1 MSRKPLPLNPETMQ
15 PQQVVDQLAKLL
27 GAAGASFGVGMSRVW
42 EDWLSYSIVALE
54 TGLGPFREGRVPD
67 DLAPIKAE
75 VERLRG
81 KYDAPH
87 GNIDRLLSNFREAFS
102 LWYGF
107 SGANLYDVLGDTF
120 MQHASPN
127 KDAGQHFTPWHV
139 AVMMAQINIPDGARM
154 VFERI
159 HAAIESLRAVDE
171 LSAVY
176 CDAVVMT
183 AAVVIEAEGSINALQ
198 SLLLPVLPLIKDHYE
213 PITVNDPTCGSG
225 NMLLAASGQFPR
237 FAVRLGLVQ
246 FYGTDIAYVCYQMAR
261 LNEMGYGLNGYGAAA
276 VWADLVA
283 EGAES
288 AARPISPPPALAGA
302 ALLAQVNATQPAE
315 AAPAAADEATSDAP
329 PVIPL
334 ELPAPEI
341 RESSAPIVGAAVL
354 SPRRKAIRTKAEE
367 DEARQ
372 MAFTFFAQ
380 ETQGVER

>member
-176 CDAVVMT
+176 CDAVILT
-183 AAVVIEAEGSINALQ
+183 AAVAIEAEGTVNVLQ
-198 SLLLPVLPLIKDHYE
+198 SLLLPVLPLIGPYYE
-213 PITVNDPTCGSG
+213 PLTINDPTCGSG
-225 NMLLAASGQFPR
+225 NLLIAASGQFPR

-261 LNEMGYGLNGYGAAA
+261 MNEMGYGLNGYGAAA

-283 EGAES
+283 EGAKSEV
-288 AARPISPPPALAGA
+288 RPITPPPALAGA
-302 ALLAQVNATQPAE
+302 ALLAQVNAEQATDDAPTAAE
-315 AAPAAADEATSDAP
+315 EATSDAP
-329 PVIPL
+329 PAFPL
-334 ELPAPEI
+334 PLPAPEI
-341 RESSAPIVGAAVL
+341 RESSAPIVSAAVL
-354 SPRRKAIRTKAEE
+354 KPGRKAIRTKAE
-367 DEARQ
+367 DDAAQQMMFGFFQEAN
-372 MAFTFFAQ
+372 
-380 ETQGVER
+380 QGAER